1 MIVGVGT
8 DLVEIARMARAL
20 ERHGERLLERILG
33 ADERAA
39 LPAVGLPARSAWLA
53 KRFAAKEAAAK
64 ALGTGF
70 RGGIALTD
78 IQTVHSPLG
87 APQLVFSGAAQH
99 RLQAL
104 GASTAHLSVSDERQH
119 ALAFVV
125 LESSVF
131 PTSPSV

>member
-20 ERHGERLLERILG
+20 DRHGDRLLARILG
-33 ADERAA
+33 AEERAA
-39 LPAVGLPARSAWLA
+39 LPPEGLPVRAAWLA

-70 RGGIALTD
+70 RAGIALTD

-87 APQLVFSGAAQH
+87 APQLLFSGAAQQ
-99 RLQAL
+99 RLRAL
-104 GASTAHLSVSDERQH
+104 GATAAHLSVSDERQH

-125 LESSVF
+125 LEASVY
-131 PTSPSV
+131 PNQPGV

>member
-8 DLVEIARMARAL
+8 DLVEIARMAHVL
-20 ERHGERLLERILG
+20 DRHGERFLDRVLG

-39 LPAVGLPARSAWLA
+39 LPKGLAVQAAWLA

-70 RGGIALTD
+70 RSGIVLSD

-87 APQLVFSGAAQH
+87 APQLVFSGAAQQ
-99 RLQAL
+99 RFRDL
-104 GASTAHLSVSDERQH
+104 GATTAHLSVSDERQH

-125 LESSVF
+125 LESG
-131 PTSPSV
+131 